1 MTQQLLQ
8 RRVQAARAIG
18 PALKGLA
25 RDARGATVIEFAMVA
40 PVVGLILLGA
50 FDVAH
55 TLYARGVL
63 QGIVQKTARD
73 ATLEG
78 GGAAAMRAKLDSRVT
93 AQVKAMANNAD
104 IKITRRYYRT
114 FSEAAAAKAE
124 IWTDTNKNKTCD
136 DGEPFEDANLNNVW
150 DKDGGN
156 AGQGGAKD
164 TVVYTVEATYPRFFP
179 LYNMIGGSNVTTIK
193 GTTVLRNQPF
203 GDQESYG
210 AMKPGNCPWT

>member
-1 MTQQLLQ
+1 MTRQLL
-8 RRVQAARAIG
+8 RHRAA
-18 PALKGLA
+18 PALRRLG
-25 RDARGATVIEFAMVA
+25 RDERGATVVEFAIVA
-40 PVVGLILLGA
+40 PVMGLILLGA
-50 FDVAH
+50 FDIAH
-55 TLYARGVL
+55 TLYAGGVL

-78 GGAAAMRAKLDSRVT
+78 GSAAAQQTKLDDRVK

-124 IWTDTNKNKTCD
+124 IWTDTNKNKICD
-136 DGEPFEDANLNNVW
+136 AGEPYEDANLNSVW

-156 AGQGGAKD
+156 EGQGGAKD
-164 TVVYTVEATYPRFFP
+164 AVVYTVEVSYPRFFP
-179 LYNMIGGSNVTTIK
+179 LYNLIDGKKTTTIK
-193 GTTVLRNQPF
+193 GTTLLRNQPF

-210 AMKPGNCPWT
+210 AMKVKNCA

>member
-1 MTQQLLQ
+1 MNRQPLLRQ
-8 RRVQAARAIG
+8 GGRAARAFA
-18 PALKGLA
+18 PTLKRFG
-25 RDARGATVIEFAMVA
+25 RDERGATVVEFAIIA
-40 PVVGLILLGA
+40 PVMGLMLLGA
-50 FDVAH
+50 FDIAH
-55 TLYARGVL
+55 TLYAGGVL
-63 QGIVQKTARD
+63 QGVVQKTARD

-78 GGAAAMRAKLDSRVT
+78 GSAATMQAKLDSRVT

-124 IWTDTNKNKTCD
+124 IWTDTNKNKICD
-136 DGEPFEDANLNNVW
+136 EGEPYEDANLNNVW

-164 TVVYTVEATYPRFFP
+164 AVVYTVQVSYPRLFP
-179 LYNMIGGSNVTTIK
+179 LYNLIGGSNITTLRA
-193 GTTVLRNQPF
+193 TTVLRNQPF

-210 AMKPGNCPWT
+210 EMKERNCA